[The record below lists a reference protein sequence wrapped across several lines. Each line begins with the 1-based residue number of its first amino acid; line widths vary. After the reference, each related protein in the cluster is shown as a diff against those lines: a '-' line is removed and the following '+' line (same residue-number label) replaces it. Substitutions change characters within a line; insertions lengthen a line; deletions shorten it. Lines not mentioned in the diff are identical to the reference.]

1 MTCDTKEEK
10 IADVELK
17 INGKNVETNC
27 FVQNFIAE
35 TLMGMVKCPSR
46 TNDVGLFRNVMLDGL
61 VC

>member
-35 TLMGMVKCPSR
+35 TLMGMVKCLR
-46 TNDVGLFRNVMLDGL
+46 GVENVQTIELKIEKK
-61 VC
+61 